1 MGQNFG
7 FKNIK
12 NVVMRLEKIKREL
25 VGKEFLTKNTDS
37 AISTS
42 KTSENVFVS
51 VFISSFVSVGVWFTR
66 VWFTRST
73 RADYKKIKISSKSMS
88 CERALNHDQWKLFVK
103 NYEPIGA
110 GLWCVYKITE
120 TNCGSRLFVEFIRT
134 EKKYR
139 VSFDKIRLR
148 LSAIPSKI
156 HHIWASAL
164 IYNIYNMIK
173 RG

>member
-51 VFISSFVSVGVWFTR
+51 VFISSFVSVGV
-66 VWFTRST
+66 
-73 RADYKKIKISSKSMS
+73 
-88 CERALNHDQWKLFVK
+88 
-103 NYEPIGA
+103 
-110 GLWCVYKITE
+110 
-120 TNCGSRLFVEFIRT
+120 
-134 EKKYR
+134 
-139 VSFDKIRLR
+139 
-148 LSAIPSKI
+148 
-156 HHIWASAL
+156 
-164 IYNIYNMIK
+164 
-173 RG
+173 